1 MKAEQTARHLN
12 EEENSVQ
19 SFPVRMRWNGS
30 GRN

>member
-12 EEENSVQ
+12 EEENSAK
-19 SFPVRMRWNGS
+19 SFPVHMRWNGS